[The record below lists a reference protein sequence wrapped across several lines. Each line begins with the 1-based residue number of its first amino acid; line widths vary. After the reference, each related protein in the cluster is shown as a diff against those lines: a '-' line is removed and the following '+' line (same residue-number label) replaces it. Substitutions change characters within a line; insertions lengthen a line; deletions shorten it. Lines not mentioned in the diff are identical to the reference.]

1 MADQN
6 QPQEGA
12 NVNILGANI
21 DELHAGH
28 VNQIVAQADVVQAQA
43 EVIHVDN
50 VNIHMHFGD
59 NAAPQAELQ
68 HDAPAL
74 QHQVQDDAPSAKPK
88 MKKEGIS
95 SSSGLSS
102 HMQSRE
108 QRNVNIKISNED
120 VLVAGSATYLQAEQD
135 ANVDIASSNIHMTAG
150 EATITKGQGATTHFH
165 GPVNIQIEHTD
176 AAPSQPSTSSVPT
189 GTPVQPLSDTG
200 TAIAPVY
207 RGISPAKGFF
217 QQVTEKLFGG
227 VRSFID
233 YFNWRTWKQ
242 TTVNVTESYKDQNLE
257 EPEFEVN
264 PKLNKVTGFYRGQMA
279 PDITEYRK
287 EQEFAVTQ
295 ANENI
300 GEVISPN
307 ELVQQLCEEGCR
319 CVGLVGQAGGGKSTM
334 MKRTARGVLV
344 ANELDNESKAKL
356 GLFARLFKKQKNGF
370 KFVHHLNFRD
380 LLVSY
385 GLTPEEALTPCTLLF
400 GNFAPNLSDQ
410 TIRAGYEWLQ
420 QHQSEAIIF
429 IDGLDQATW
438 NLEGNYNKMTYTD
451 KSSTATIMFNILSG
465 NLFPDVTL
473 VISSREHRMASLPLE
488 LRPPLII
495 ALAGLERDDTKKLFT
510 AVVGETGE
518 ESWKKMTFQSP
529 ALVPLSSVPLFL
541 IFNAIVHKSNPENLP
556 NTMTDVM
563 TKLLHI
569 FMRSSHTQEKK
580 SIEIILHN
588 LMKMSFEATREKRVI
603 FNNTDL
609 KNAGLTKEM
618 VRDLIIEIPGGSSL
632 LNQHLLEGD
641 TLMFFS
647 HQILQEMLA
656 ALYIANMDLAT
667 FQAFVTNEIHKEHW
681 SVVLRLLC
689 GTVFDQKIKAQFIKD
704 LTTETGLEKQ
714 NCLKNALTT
723 KINQC
728 TKSYQKLELFGA
740 LYEANDAELIRSH
753 VQEINFENESF
764 TAAGMCAMSCVMR
777 RCGHLEQVRLVNC
790 ELNAELLKNFE
801 FNLKGSEVKVS
812 EFDISLN
819 PMSVEA
825 FDIFGSVLTNIE
837 VEKLVMHGCSL
848 TEEKLRVLGRHS
860 HLQIRALDIRTIT
873 NMTFDLY
880 FAIVKFASEHGVKE
894 ILMDP
899 WDYFKASKEQLL
911 ELSKWKV
918 CGKIRV
924 LDVRTITN
932 MTFDLYLAI
941 VKFASE
947 HDVKE
952 LLMDPWD
959 CFKASKNQLLELS
972 KWKVCGKINV
982 LDVQSITQMSSDLC
996 LTIYEFASQRAVKK
1010 ILMDSLDFSKANKEQ
1025 LKKLSKYKLCGK
1037 ISVIDIS
1044 QNSMDEE
1051 AFDALGDLLLNYEV
1065 DQLIAKNCQLT
1076 KAKVDALGSR
1086 SGLKLSRLDISE
1098 NPMDEKGFNALGFLL
1113 TANNRA
1119 LDLVMQNCQLTKE
1132 KLDALGSLSGLKINV
1147 LNVQSI
1153 SRMPSDLCLT
1163 ISEFAS
1169 QSGVKKILMN
1179 SLDFSKANKEQLKK
1193 LSQYKLCGKISIIDI
1208 SQNSMDEEAFD
1219 ALGDL
1224 LSKYE
1229 VDQLIAKNCQL
1240 TKAKL
1245 DALGSH
1251 SGLKISVIDISQN
1264 SMDEEAFD
1272 ALGDL
1277 LSNYEVDQLIAKNC
1291 QLTKAKL
1298 DALGSHSGLKICT
1311 LDIRFITGMTFDLF
1325 LAISKFA
1332 TESEVKELLMDP
1344 WKEFKATKD
1353 QIMELSKWKVCG
1365 KLDQLHVSNKEFLG
1379 TAGFGKVG
1387 TVVSKCQVKE
1397 LNAQSCNLTAEGIKA
1412 FKENTRNAKLE
1423 ILDIS
1428 YNKILGTSGFGEVGL
1443 IVSKCQV
1450 KEFRAQFCNLTAEGM
1465 KAFKKNTSNAKLDIL
1480 DVSGNFELG
1489 TSGFGEVG
1497 SVVSKCQ
1504 VNELDAS
1511 HCNLTAEGMKAF
1523 KENTS
1528 NAKLDIL
1535 DVSGNFNLGT
1545 YGFGEVGSVVSK
1557 CQVNELDASHC
1568 NLTAEGMKAFKENT
1582 SNAKLDMLDISIN
1595 KNLGTSGFGEVG
1607 LVVSKCQVKEFIARR
1622 CDLTDKKMKAFKKN
1636 TSNAKIDSLNMSWNK
1651 VSKLGDEGLST
1662 ISVIVRKCQV
1672 GTLEMWGCG
1681 FNDDQLERFK
1691 ALIADTGVK
1700 FLH

>member
-972 KWKVCGKINV
+972 KWKVCGKISIIDISQNPMDEEAFDALGDLLSNNEIDQLIAKNCKLTRGKLDALGSHSGLKLSRFDISENPMDEKGFNALGSLLTANNRALDLVMQNCLLTNKKLDALGSHSGLKINV
-982 LDVQSITQMSSDLC
+982 LDVQSISRMPSDLC
-996 LTIYEFASQRAVKK
+996 LTIFEFASRSGVKK

-1025 LKKLSKYKLCGK
+1025 LKKLRKYKLCGK
-1037 ISVIDIS
+1037 MSVIDIS
-1044 QNSMDEE
+1044 QNLMDEE
-1051 AFDALGDLLLNYEV
+1051 AFDV
-1065 DQLIAKNCQLT
+1065 
-1076 KAKVDALGSR
+1076 
-1086 SGLKLSRLDISE
+1086 
-1098 NPMDEKGFNALGFLL
+1098 
-1113 TANNRA
+1113 
-1119 LDLVMQNCQLTKE
+1119 
-1132 KLDALGSLSGLKINV
+1132 
-1147 LNVQSI
+1147 
-1153 SRMPSDLCLT
+1153 
-1163 ISEFAS
+1163 
-1169 QSGVKKILMN
+1169 
-1179 SLDFSKANKEQLKK
+1179 
-1193 LSQYKLCGKISIIDI
+1193 
-1208 SQNSMDEEAFD
+1208 
-1219 ALGDL
+1219 
-1224 LSKYE
+1224 
-1229 VDQLIAKNCQL
+1229 
-1240 TKAKL
+1240 
-1245 DALGSH
+1245 
-1251 SGLKISVIDISQN
+1251 
-1264 SMDEEAFD
+1264 
-1272 ALGDL
+1272 LGDL

-1298 DALGSHSGLKICT
+1298 DALGSHSGLK
-1311 LDIRFITGMTFDLF
+1311 LDILDV
-1325 LAISKFA
+1325 
-1332 TESEVKELLMDP
+1332 SEN
-1344 WKEFKATKD
+1344 T
-1353 QIMELSKWKVCG
+1353 
-1365 KLDQLHVSNKEFLG
+1365 NLG
-1379 TAGFGKVG
+1379 TADFGGVG
-1387 TVVSKCQVKE
+1387 SVVSKCQVKE
-1397 LNAQSCNLTAEGIKA
+1397 LSAGDCNLTAEK
-1412 FKENTRNAKLE
+1412 
-1423 ILDIS
+1423 
-1428 YNKILGTSGFGEVGL
+1428 
-1443 IVSKCQV
+1443 
-1450 KEFRAQFCNLTAEGM
+1450 
-1465 KAFKKNTSNAKLDIL
+1465 
-1480 DVSGNFELG
+1480 
-1489 TSGFGEVG
+1489 
-1497 SVVSKCQ
+1497 
-1504 VNELDAS
+1504 
-1511 HCNLTAEGMKAF
+1511 MKAF
-1523 KENTS
+1523 KENTG
-1528 NAKLDIL
+1528 NAKLDKL
-1535 DVSGNFNLGT
+1535 DVSLNMYLGT
-1545 YGFGEVGSVVSK
+1545 
-1557 CQVNELDASHC
+1557 AS
-1568 NLTAEGMKAFKENT
+1568 
-1582 SNAKLDMLDISIN
+1582 
-1595 KNLGTSGFGEVG
+1595 FGEVG
-1607 LVVSKCQVKEFIARR
+1607 LVVSQCHVKDFNARN
-1622 CDLTDKKMKAFKKN
+1622 CNLTAEGIRAFKEN
-1636 TSNAKIDSLNMSWNK
+1636 TCNAKIDSLNLSSNN

-1662 ISVIVRKCQV
+1662 ISEIVRKCQV
-1672 GTLEMWGCG
+1672 KKLYMWFCIFNNDRLEK
-1681 FNDDQLERFK
+1681 FK
-1691 ALIADTGVK
+1691 ALIDVTGVE
-1700 FLH
+1700 FDGF